1 MNFHPSCI
9 VICLDVVV
17 FREQLK
23 EDIFIWNLYSQNN
36 YNWINT
42 VIPFPVKP
50 VCTID
55 QTEEDGEIVL
65 TCTAEA
71 NPDAVA
77 FEWRKNGN
85 ETVQE
90 TERPDRLVS
99 LLRLEA
105 TQASFGSYHC
115 VVNNSL
121 GVGAPCEIDV
131 QGEIVDMVFWGKN
144 CSMAYAQILNIY
156 LLPSWF

>member
-1 MNFHPSCI
+1 M
-9 VICLDVVV
+9 
-17 FREQLK
+17 
-23 EDIFIWNLYSQNN
+23 
-36 YNWINT
+36 
-42 VIPFPVKP
+42 
-50 VCTID
+50 CTID

-131 QGEIVDMVFWGKN
+131 QGEWI
-144 CSMAYAQILNIY
+144 
-156 LLPSWF
+156 